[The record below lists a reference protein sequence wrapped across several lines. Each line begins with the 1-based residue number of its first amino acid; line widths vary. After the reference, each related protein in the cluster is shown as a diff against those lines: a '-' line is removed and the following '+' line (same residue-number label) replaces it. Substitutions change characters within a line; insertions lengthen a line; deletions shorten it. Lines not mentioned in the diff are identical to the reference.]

1 MVKFQDAVSQLKF
14 MVFIQTKEGNMKR
27 LTIQDYT
34 KAVIILGYGSTI
46 RETAEQTGLSYLTI
60 SRINKSRSFKNYRQ
74 IVKQDHVKLV
84 PLATKK
90 TFWQRIIGA

>member
-1 MVKFQDAVSQLKF
+1 
-14 MVFIQTKEGNMKR
+14 MKK
-27 LTIQDYT
+27 LTIHGYT

-60 SRINKSRSFKNYRQ
+60 SRINKSKSFKNYRE

-84 PLATKK
+84 PLVSKK
-90 TFWQRIIGA
+90 TLWQRIIGA